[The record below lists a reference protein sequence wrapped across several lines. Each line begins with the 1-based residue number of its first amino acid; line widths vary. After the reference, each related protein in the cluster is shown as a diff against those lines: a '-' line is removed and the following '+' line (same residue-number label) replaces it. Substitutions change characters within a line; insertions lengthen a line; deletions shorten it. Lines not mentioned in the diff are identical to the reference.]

1 MGSKG
6 SEESYSVNRMGFV
19 GLMKRYNANTMGSEG
34 SLERNDWMRN
44 LEKRDFIIFNSHVDL
59 N

>member
-1 MGSKG
+1 MGYKG

-44 LEKRDFIIFNSHVDL
+44 LEKETL
-59 N
+59 